1 MDFTDYV
8 KRNQEVIQFVKDAMP
23 GSIDKYVGT
32 LDYAS
37 ARFNT
42 ILIKLSQDPLLADQY
57 KDDVKECFEAIRAF
71 YDHTQK
77 YIHAHYIIRPL
88 YAFFLFVIGT
98 TKIPKIKI
106 LLGKIN
112 N

>member
-1 MDFTDYV
+1 MDFNEYV
-8 KRNQEVIQFVKDAMP
+8 KQNQAVIKFVEEAIP

-42 ILIKLSQDPLLADQY
+42 ILIKLSQEPLIADQY
-57 KDDVKECFEAIRAF
+57 KNDVQECFYAIQSF
-71 YDHTQK
+71 YNHTRK
-77 YIHAHYIIRPL
+77 YVQAPYIFKPVYSFL
-88 YAFFLFVIGT
+88 LFVTGT
-98 TKIPKIKI
+98 IRIPKIKF
-106 LLGKIN
+106 LLEKIN

>member
-1 MDFTDYV
+1 MDFRDYV
-8 KRNQEVIQFVKDAMP
+8 TRNQEVIQFVKDAMP

-42 ILIKLSQDPLLADQY
+42 ILIKLSQDTLMADQH
-57 KDDVKECFEAIRAF
+57 KNDVQECFDAIHSF
-71 YDHTQK
+71 YKNTKK
-77 YIHAHYIIRPL
+77 YIMAPNVLKPL
-88 YAFFLFVIGT
+88 YSLMLFVIGT
-98 TKIPKIKI
+98 TKIPKIKF
-106 LLGKIN
+106 LLDKLN

>member
-1 MDFTDYV
+1 MDF
-8 KRNQEVIQFVKDAMP
+8 NEFVKQNQAVIRFVEEAIP

-42 ILIKLSQDPLLADQY
+42 ILIKLSQEPLMADQY
-57 KDDVKECFEAIRAF
+57 NNDVQECFNAIQSF
-71 YDHTQK
+71 YNNTRK
-77 YIHAHYIIRPL
+77 YVQAPYILKPVYSFL
-88 YAFFLFVIGT
+88 LFVIGT
-98 TKIPKIKI
+98 TGIPKIKF
-106 LLGKIN
+106 LLEKIN

>member
-1 MDFTDYV
+1 MDFNDYV
-8 KRNQEVIQFVKDAMP
+8 KQNQEVIQFVKDAMP

-42 ILIKLSQDPLLADQY
+42 ILIKLSQEPLMADQH
-57 KDDVKECFEAIRAF
+57 KNDVQECFQAIHSF
-71 YDHTQK
+71 YNNTK
-77 YIHAHYIIRPL
+77 RFIHAPYIIKPFYSFL
-88 YAFFLFVIGT
+88 LFVIGT
-98 TKIPKIKI
+98 TRIPKIKF
-106 LLGKIN
+106 LLEKIN

>member
-1 MDFTDYV
+1 MDFNDYV
-8 KRNQEVIQFVKDAMP
+8 KQNQEVIQFVKDAMP

-42 ILIKLSQDPLLADQY
+42 ILIKLSQEPLMADQY
-57 KDDVKECFEAIRAF
+57 KNDVQECFQTLHSF
-71 YDHTQK
+71 YNNTK
-77 YIHAHYIIRPL
+77 RFVHAPYIIKPL
-88 YAFFLFVIGT
+88 YSFLLFVIGT
-98 TKIPKIKI
+98 TRIPKIKF
-106 LLGKIN
+106 LLEKIN

>member
-1 MDFTDYV
+1 MDFRDYV
-8 KRNQEVIQFVKDAMP
+8 KQNQEVIQFVKDAMP

-42 ILIKLSQDPLLADQY
+42 ILIKLSQDPLLADQH
-57 KDDVKECFEAIRAF
+57 KDDVKECFDTIHSF
-71 YDHTQK
+71 YSNTKK
-77 YIHAHYIIRPL
+77 YIQAPYVSKPFYSFLLYVLGKIR
-88 YAFFLFVIGT
+88 
-98 TKIPKIKI
+98 IPKIK
-106 LLGKIN
+106 LLLEKIN

>member
-1 MDFTDYV
+1 MDFNDYV
-8 KRNQEVIQFVKDAMP
+8 KQNQEVIQFVKDSMP

-42 ILIKLSQDPLLADQY
+42 ILIKLSQEPLMADQH
-57 KDDVKECFEAIRAF
+57 KNDVQECFQALHSF
-71 YDHTQK
+71 YNNTK
-77 YIHAHYIIRPL
+77 RFVHAPYIIKPL
-88 YAFFLFVIGT
+88 YSFLLFVIGT
-98 TKIPKIKI
+98 TRIPKIKF
-106 LLGKIN
+106 LLEKIN

>member
-8 KRNQEVIQFVKDAMP
+8 KQNQKVIQFVKDAMP

-32 LDYAS
+32 LDHAS

-42 ILIKLSQDPLLADQY
+42 ILLKLSQEPLMADQY
-57 KDDVKECFEAIRAF
+57 KNDVKECFDAIQSF
-71 YDHTQK
+71 YNNTKNYVQ
-77 YIHAHYIIRPL
+77 AHYILQPL
-88 YAFFLFVIGT
+88 YSFFLFVIGT
-98 TKIPKIKI
+98 TRIPKIK
-106 LLGKIN
+106 LLLEKIN